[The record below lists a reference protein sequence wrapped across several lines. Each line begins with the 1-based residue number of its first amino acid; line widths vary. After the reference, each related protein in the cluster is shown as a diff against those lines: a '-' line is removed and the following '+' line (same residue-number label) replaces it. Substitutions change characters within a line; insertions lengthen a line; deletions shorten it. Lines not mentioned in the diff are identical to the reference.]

1 MDLFIA
7 YSELWGK
14 GIGTRVV
21 KAMSDYL
28 IHLLGA
34 TVVCADPGEENGR
47 SVACWLKAGFIP
59 IGKVADYD
67 EPDNQCILMAYSDN
81 QRLMDKLIT
90 GLNYTPPPRGTRGI
104 GHPFCI
110 LKARY
115 ALAIANCY
123 DIDLEEVI
131 KRKEEINNQ
140 KYHTVFRAN

>member
-28 IHLLGA
+28 IHMLGA

-59 IGKVADYD
+59 IGKVA
-67 EPDNQCILMAYSDN
+67 AVS
-81 QRLMDKLIT
+81 
-90 GLNYTPPPRGTRGI
+90 YT
-104 GHPFCI
+104 H
-110 LKARY
+110 LDVY
-115 ALAIANCY
+115 
-123 DIDLEEVI
+123 
-131 KRKEEINNQ
+131 KRQ
-140 KYHTVFRAN
+140 TFQGSGR